1 VPQAILLKDVDGL
14 GEAGSVVDVSAG
26 YLRNYL
32 TPKQL
37 AQSATPASIAA
48 AERRREQAEQA
59 TLQQEERAR
68 ETAALLSKTVLT
80 IPHQAGE
87 DGRLFGTVTAKEIV
101 DALRQARGLRIDRR
115 AVRLEAPIREL
126 GTHMVEIEVSADV
139 VASVKT
145 MVVDQR
151 S

>member
-14 GEAGSVVDVSAG
+14 GEAGSVVDVSPG

-32 TPKQL
+32 TPKKL
-37 AQSATPASIAA
+37 AQPATPASIAA
-48 AERRREQAEQA
+48 AERRHEQAEQA
-59 TLQQEERAR
+59 ERQQEERAR

-126 GTHMVEIEVSADV
+126 GTHMVEIEVNADV

-145 MVVDQR
+145 MIVDQR

>member
-1 VPQAILLKDVDGL
+1 VAEAILLKDVDGL
-14 GEAGSVVDVSAG
+14 GEAGAVVDVAPG

-32 TPKQL
+32 APRKL
-37 AQSATPASIAA
+37 AQSATPASVEAA
-48 AERRREQAEQA
+48 RRRLEQAEQA
-59 TLQQEERAR
+59 VRDQEERAK

-87 DGRLFGTVTAKEIV
+87 DGRLYGAVTAKEIV
-101 DALRQARGLRIDRR
+101 DAIRQARGLRVDRR

-126 GTHMVEIEVSADV
+126 GTHMVEVEVSPDV

-145 MVVDQR
+145 MVVNQA
-151 S
+151 

>member
-1 VPQAILLKDVDGL
+1 MPQAILLKDVDGL

-32 TPKQL
+32 TPKKL
-37 AQSATPASIAA
+37 AQRATSASIAA

-59 TLQQEERAR
+59 ARQQEQR
-68 ETAALLSKTVLT
+68 EQESAALLSKTVLT

-126 GTHMVEIEVSADV
+126 GTHMVEIEVSPDV

-145 MVVDQR
+145 IVVDQR

>member
-32 TPKQL
+32 TPKKL

-48 AERRREQAEQA
+48 AERRLEQAEQA
-59 TLQQEERAR
+59 TRQQAEREK

-80 IPHQAGE
+80 IPHEAGE

-126 GTHMVEIEVSADV
+126 GTHMVEIEVNGDV

-145 MVVDQR
+145 MIVDQR